1 MHFARLEV
9 HQVKIPF
16 EVFRDQN
23 VHWPLLHQL
32 LDVEISPSFL
42 LNVAL
47 RLTKKLN
54 MLGFDKRVKKGSD
67 TLLTLE
73 DSRTRTKF
81 LIQKISTCVT
91 SLWVRRST
99 IQVLVHFG
107 SRQIHQAK
115 TQCSSKPTHTS
126 SSSSTSQHSSCE
138 TSISKSV
145 GSKIDNPSFGSFWRS
160 ADTSGKILSVSTAR
174 QAENFFQ
181 LSKFK

>member
-23 VHWPLLHQL
+23 VHSPLLHQL

-42 LNVAL
+42 LNAAL

-54 MLGFDKRVKKGSD
+54 MLGFGKLVKKGSD

-81 LIQKISTCVT
+81 LIQKISTFCIT

-115 TQCSSKPTHTS
+115 TQCNSKLTHTS

-145 GSKIDNPSFGSFWRS
+145 GSKINYPSFGSFWRS
-160 ADTSGKILSVSTAR
+160 ADTSGKTIKTS
-174 QAENFFQ
+174 N
-181 LSKFK
+181 SKAKKC